1 MGKGKDGRTPSP
13 AQIRGSKRS
22 ADSDSATVT
31 TGNDTQAISGKTA
44 VFDDQGSKWEGI
56 YLLPDLDAE
65 AFRADVL
72 ACVQAVGPPTDEDA
86 AHFARIVNIMHA
98 CSISGHLLLFA
109 VAIEHA
115 EPWGPNSALL
125 TAIGGLVAAVLISTA
140 RMMNWVVV
148 GHHVSHGGYGGLAK
162 DQKVDSKFR
171 RGHYATG
178 LWRRCMDWVDW
189 MLPEAWNLEHNKLH
203 HYKLSE
209 DADPDCVERN
219 FAKFRAAKIPQAL
232 KWIPMPIFLVG
243 WKYIYYSTNTLKQ
256 YKLSQKNSFI
266 SRNWPTRPGAQTRTA
281 PLVVQNF
288 IGEILGALVKGRL
301 YEAFFWTV
309 FMLHWVATVLPMMA
323 CVVAPAVALTMLG
336 YTDYLGEEAS
346 KDAAQL
352 AWRFSVIAELMTNAH
367 TFIIVACN
375 HAGDDLYRFST
386 SCKGGGTE
394 FLLRCSYAGVNFET
408 GTDFIDIMYG
418 WLNYQIEH
426 HMFPDMTHL
435 QYRKLQPLV
444 KKVCEKHGVLYIQ
457 ENAFWRTYKTFC
469 IAVGSETMQ
478 KATAVLPSDDSRSK

>member
-1 MGKGKDGRTPSP
+1 MG
-13 AQIRGSKRS
+13 
-22 ADSDSATVT
+22 
-31 TGNDTQAISGKTA
+31 
-44 VFDDQGSKWEGI
+44 
-56 YLLPDLDAE
+56 
-65 AFRADVL
+65 
-72 ACVQAVGPPTDEDA
+72 
-86 AHFARIVNIMHA
+86 
-98 CSISGHLLLFA
+98 
-109 VAIEHA
+109 
-115 EPWGPNSALL
+115 
-125 TAIGGLVAAVLISTA
+125 
-140 RMMNWVVV
+140 
-148 GHHVSHGGYGGLAK
+148 
-162 DQKVDSKFR
+162 
-171 RGHYATG
+171 
-178 LWRRCMDWVDW
+178 
-189 MLPEAWNLEHNKLH
+189 
-203 HYKLSE
+203 KLSE